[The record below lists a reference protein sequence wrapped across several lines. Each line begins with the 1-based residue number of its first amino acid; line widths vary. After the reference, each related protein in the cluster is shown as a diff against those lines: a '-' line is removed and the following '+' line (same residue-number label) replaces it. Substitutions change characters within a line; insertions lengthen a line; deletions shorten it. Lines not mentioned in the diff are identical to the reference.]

1 MIEMAKF
8 GDRQTPDV
16 AVPFTP
22 TGGTREEIAG
32 SLYDYEPPTTRS
44 MTTGVNPRGGLYP
57 IDTVVP
63 GAETQEELR
72 DRILG
77 TDWRLN
83 RPDVANQ
90 YIHGTVGTHGW
101 DDRDKFIEWA
111 VDKESGKLAQYLPED
126 QQPVSGEDAAD
137 VVSTSETPTTV
148 VNSTGGTSNE
158 NLAFDLGQ
166 KNAGRL
172 MSALQARPN
181 GNSAA
186 AANVSPLQ
194 RNQPLSYLNLAEK
207 IIALKRPKGADLSE
221 VRKALLGQK
230 TALETL
236 QQNWPDKPT
245 INYKEHALDYGRLI
259 TEQESR
265 ARKIRE
271 DAKKSAGA
279 QALIHLGAGIAEG
292 DLAKGLRGAAESA
305 SETTRLGRQEATA
318 EERLARTMQIAE
330 AESNMDL
337 GIRQQESALAQY
349 ENDRTR
355 ALEEL
360 GIEGKIITDQ
370 VGLEMKAA
378 EMKYAETVAAYEA
391 KRNQF
396 ISAAQMLRYGDLA
409 GDPMEDL
416 FREAMRA
423 GADYIKIAMDDYKDS
438 PEGYKATPKDL
449 TNYMNMIMDNVLATY
464 GGKHP
469 EAIAARK
476 RQKALATSDGTTP
489 PVPVSVGKNIG
500 RFKQVKSNNPL
511 GGTS

>member
-1 MIEMAKF
+1 
-8 GDRQTPDV
+8 
-16 AVPFTP
+16 
-22 TGGTREEIAG
+22 
-32 SLYDYEPPTTRS
+32 
-44 MTTGVNPRGGLYP
+44 
-57 IDTVVP
+57 
-63 GAETQEELR
+63 
-72 DRILG
+72 
-77 TDWRLN
+77 
-83 RPDVANQ
+83 
-90 YIHGTVGTHGW
+90 
-101 DDRDKFIEWA
+101 
-111 VDKESGKLAQYLPED
+111 
-126 QQPVSGEDAAD
+126 
-137 VVSTSETPTTV
+137 
-148 VNSTGGTSNE
+148 
-158 NLAFDLGQ
+158 
-166 KNAGRL
+166 
-172 MSALQARPN
+172 MSALQGGEDGTGGIGGAITADARKGTPS
-181 GNSAA
+181 GELLDVALTGKTTADTVKTDLGKLDS
-186 AANVSPLQ
+186 Q
-194 RNQPLSYLNLAEK
+194 NQAPSFTSLAERMLAEK
-207 IIALKRPKGADLSE
+207 RPDQGVDYIEAKN
-221 VRKALLGQK
+221 LLDK
-230 TALETL
+230 HETAFETL
-236 QQNWPDKPT
+236 QKTKP
-245 INYKEHALDYGRLI
+245 KELIIDYMKHKLDYGRLI

-355 ALEEL
+355 ALEQL
-360 GIEGKIITDQ
+360 GIEGEMIRDR

-391 KRNQF
+391 KRDQF
-396 ISAAQMLRYGDLA
+396 ISAAQILRYGDLA

-438 PEGYKATPKDL
+438 PEGYGATPKDL
-449 TNYMNMIMDNVLATY
+449 TDYMNMIMDNVLATY

-476 RQKALATSDGTTP
+476 RQKALATSGVTSP
-489 PVPVSVGKNIG
+489 SAPVSVGKNIG
-500 RFKQVKSNNPL
+500 RFEEIKPNSPL